1 MIISTLAA
9 HLKHLRGFTK
19 LNAWTHC
26 RRAGDVRATSA
37 LSVTLCTRPLRSGL
51 TLCNPWTVAQNSTEF
66 SRREYWSGL
75 PSLPPKDLPN
85 PGVEPA
91 SPVSTVLQAGSLPP
105 SHLESP
111 SITLGLF
118 FCLGCTSITWG
129 IFKTLVPR
137 LLPTSDLFP
146 GISGFQSSLGGPTR
160 SLQGEERPGH
170 RPVSAEQLPV
180 ALGGGW
186 ALHSEPE
193 LTGHFKSGG
202 LFLLFPS
209 CPFSSC

>member
-1 MIISTLAA
+1 M
-9 HLKHLRGFTK
+9 
-19 LNAWTHC
+19 
-26 RRAGDVRATSA
+26 
-37 LSVTLCTRPLRSGL
+37 
-51 TLCNPWTVAQNSTEF
+51 
-66 SRREYWSGL
+66 

-105 SHLESP
+105 KPPRKPFDHSKAVF
-111 SITLGLF
+111 LG
-118 FCLGCTSITWG
+118 LGCTSITWG

-137 LLPTSDLFP
+137 LLPTSDLLP

-170 RPVSAEQLPV
+170 RPVSAKQLPV
-180 ALGGGW
+180 ALGGGR

-193 LTGHFKSGG
+193 FTGHFKSGG

>member
-1 MIISTLAA
+1 MGCQAFLQRIFLTLGSNLR
-9 HLKHLRGFTK
+9 HLCL
-19 LNAWTHC
+19 LYC
-26 RRAGDVRATSA
+26 RR
-37 LSVTLCTRPLRSGL
+37 
-51 TLCNPWTVAQNSTEF
+51 
-66 SRREYWSGL
+66 
-75 PSLPPKDLPN
+75 
-85 PGVEPA
+85 
-91 SPVSTVLQAGSLPP
+91 VLYPQ

-146 GISGFQSSLGGPTR
+146 GISGFQSSLGGPTC
-160 SLQGEERPGH
+160 SLQGEEWPGH